1 MRRKEELEEE
11 GREEEGSCLTSWM
24 ADHSR
29 QDHKCEINEDARKEF
44 AVTGTFL
51 KPLHR
56 QVDEHLRMQKAEIT
70 GKVKIGRGV
79 WKVNKSLLNRKEESC
94 LQQ

>member
-1 MRRKEELEEE
+1 MR
-11 GREEEGSCLTSWM
+11 
-24 ADHSR
+24 DY
-29 QDHKCEINEDARKEF
+29 EF

-56 QVDEHLRMQKAEIT
+56 QVDEHLWMQKAETT

-79 WKVNKSLLNRKEESC
+79 RKVNKSLLNRKEESWSPTAAVYSSVYSNS
-94 LQQ
+94 QSQSQPRRRAGGGK